1 MVSLSLPFPQFL
13 HVLLFLTLDVA
24 VEKNRFSVPF
34 HLLFQSLQFPA
45 VFSLVSFVTVHLC
58 GAVLLRCEAGPV

>member
-13 HVLLFLTLDVA
+13 HALLFLTLDVA

-34 HLLFQSLQFPA
+34 RLLFQCLQFPS
-45 VFSLVSFVTVHLC
+45 VFSLVSFVTVGLC